1 MNTSLAVLLDFEMI
15 FRVGCDCPIDFSART
30 YEEGAILEREKR
42 RRRREREREREDGKE
57 ASAVLPPNQE

>member
-1 MNTSLAVLLDFEMI
+1 M
-15 FRVGCDCPIDFSART
+15 GRT

-42 RRRREREREREDGKE
+42 RRRREREREDGKE